1 MITNKLFDFVGMLPY
16 GGFFQNKW
24 AFALLIIVC
33 SAFLAWLI
41 LFIFEKFLRQ
51 LAKKTKTE
59 ADDIIFDHTKN
70 PLFYF
75 ILVYGLKLAI
85 DYLGYI
91 GMISGLINSLMAV
104 VFVFI
109 LSRVANVILEIWGK
123 EFAKRT
129 KSSLDDVLLPM
140 FHKAVNIVFII
151 IGMMWILRIWN
162 IDIGPYLAGAG
173 IMGIVLG
180 FALQDS
186 LKNIFGGV
194 TLLLDKTYKIGDKVK
209 LESGDVGTIL
219 DIGLR
224 STKMKTYD
232 NEVIYIP
239 NGYLA
244 NSRVQNYTRPSP
256 KVRTGVDFG
265 VVYGSNVAQVRSLII
280 KTITALD
287 GVLPEPTPAVQFL
300 SMGDS
305 ALQFKAYF
313 WVERWDLAYDKKLEA
328 TEAIYNALNKA
339 KIGIP
344 FPTQTIYLKKS

>member
-1 MITNKLFDFVGMLPY
+1 MIIDILFNFVGKLPY
-16 GGFFQNKW
+16 GDFLQSKW
-24 AFALLIIVC
+24 IFALLILVC
-33 SAFLAWLI
+33 SAVIAWAL
-41 LFIFEKFLRQ
+41 LFIFEKYLQ
-51 LAKKTKTE
+51 QMAKKTKTE
-59 ADDIIFDHTKN
+59 ADDIIFERTKR
-70 PLFYF
+70 PLFYL
-75 ILVYGLKLAI
+75 ILAYGLKLALSHLE
-85 DYLGYI
+85 YNGVVSVLV
-91 GMISGLINSLMAV
+91 NTLMAI

-109 LSRVANVILEIWGK
+109 ISRVVNVIIEIWGK

-140 FHKAVNIVFII
+140 FHKAVNVIFVI
-151 IGMMWILRIWN
+151 IGIMWVLKIWSIN
-162 IDIGPYLAGAG
+162 IGPYLAGAG
-173 IMGIVLG
+173 ILG
-180 FALQDS
+180 VVIGFGLQDS

-209 LESGDVGTIL
+209 LESGEVGTIL

-224 STKMKTYD
+224 STKMRTYD

-265 VVYGSNVAQVRSLII
+265 VVYGSNVAQVRSLIV
-280 KTITALD
+280 KTITSLE
-287 GVLPEPTPAVQFL
+287 GVLPEPAPSIQFL
-300 SMGDS
+300 SMGDF

-313 WVERWDLAYDKKLEA
+313 WVEKWDQAYDKKLEA

-344 FPTQTIYLKKS
+344 FPTSTVYLKK